1 MSRALTLAQQARHR
15 TSPNPMVGAVLVRDG
30 RVVGEGYHRR
40 TGGDHAEILALK
52 KAGPLAGG
60 ATMYVTLEPCSH
72 HGRTGPCTE
81 ALLAAGVTRVVAA
94 MRDPDPRV
102 SGSGLRWLRAQGIGV
117 ELGDG
122 AGAAEGLNRRWLL
135 SRRAGRP
142 FVALKFATSLDG
154 KIASRGGDSRWVTGP
169 AARRQT
175 HVLRRAYDAIA
186 VGANTVI
193 ADDPELTARSKT
205 DKRLPRQPVRVVVD
219 GRLRVS
225 PGARMFDPRLP
236 GRSLVATTAA
246 AARHHGKRLLASG
259 VDVRS
264 FAGARRIEILALL
277 HSLAAEAVTSILVEG
292 GGELGWSFVA
302 SGTVDH
308 VYAFV
313 APRLIGGSGATTPVD
328 GEGFPILAAA
338 LRLRFV
344 DTRAFGEDVL
354 LEAVPS

>member
-1 MSRALTLAQQARHR
+1 
-15 TSPNPMVGAVLVRDG
+15 MVGAVLVRDG
-30 RVVGEGYHRR
+30 KVVGEGYHRR
-40 TGGDHAEILALK
+40 VGGAHAEIAALNN
-52 KAGPLAGG
+52 AGPLARG

-72 HGRTGPCTE
+72 DGRTGPCTE

-102 SGSGLRWLRAQGIGV
+102 SGSGLRWLKAHGIRA

-122 AGAAEGLNRRWLL
+122 ARSAEGLNRRWLL

-142 FVALKFATSLDG
+142 FVALKYAASLDG
-154 KIASRGGDSRWVTGP
+154 KIAARGGDSRWVTGP
-169 AARRQT
+169 AARRQS
-175 HVLRRAYDAIA
+175 HLLRSAYDAIA
-186 VGANTVI
+186 VGANTII

-205 DKRLPRQPVRVVVD
+205 DKRLSRQPVRVVVD

-225 PGARMFDPRLP
+225 PGARVFDPQLP
-236 GRSLVATTAA
+236 GRSLVATTGA
-246 AARHHGKRLLASG
+246 AARRHGKSLRASG

-264 FAGARRIEILALL
+264 FAGVRQIEILPLL
-277 HSLAAEAVTSILVEG
+277 EALAAEGVTSILVEG

-313 APRLIGGSGATTPVD
+313 APRLVGGASATTPVD
-328 GEGFPILAAA
+328 GEGFPDLAGA
-338 LRLRFV
+338 LQLRFV
-344 DTRAFGEDVL
+344 NSRMFGDDIL
-354 LEAVPS
+354 LEAVPA